1 MIFRA
6 MCATLMDLLR
16 VGVGSDV
23 NGRDVEA
30 DGGSGVL

>member
-1 MIFRA
+1 
-6 MCATLMDLLR
+6 MDLLR